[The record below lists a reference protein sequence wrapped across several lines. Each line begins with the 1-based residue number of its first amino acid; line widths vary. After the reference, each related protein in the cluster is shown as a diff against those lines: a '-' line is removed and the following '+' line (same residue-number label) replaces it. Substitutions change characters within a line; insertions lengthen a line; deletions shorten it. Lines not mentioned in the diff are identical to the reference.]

1 MKLISKEKP
10 WSYLLIIVIEIPLC
24 IGLIWGGAALDIA
37 NYNPPEGVVGFPFP
51 LCMILAMLLSAA
63 VLGISL
69 IVVVIRIV
77 YLYMKRRKTGNK
89 SQKAT

>member
-24 IGLIWGGAALDIA
+24 IGLIWGGAALDISM
-37 NYNPPEGVVGFPFP
+37 YNPPEGVVGFPFP
-51 LCMILAMLLSAA
+51 MCMVLGMFLSAV

-69 IVVVIRIV
+69 IVVIIRIV
-77 YLYMKRRKTGNK
+77 YLYMKRRKTGDK
-89 SQKAT
+89 